1 MSAVVQIEECFV
13 AVIEPLDSI
22 EKLRQSS
29 LYAQNVGITT
39 ILYGV
44 DEEFF
49 DNLREAQETGAVILR
64 SFFGSVGAIFK
75 Y

>member
-1 MSAVVQIEECFV
+1 MSAVVQVEKCYV

-49 DNLREAQETGAVILR
+49 DNLREAQESGAVILR
-64 SFFGSVGAIFK
+64 SFFGSVAAIFK